1 MITDDKIATATIAQI
16 FGSELLHLQSKATT
30 DAGSVPQM
38 VKMDPKQFLFDDRA
52 KQQMSYQQRAQE
64 QQMLQSLQR
73 EAESAYPMESS
84 YMPPVEPPQL
94 PQQLAP
100 QPVAVQPSG
109 TSGSDV
115 WERIAVSLE
124 RIATRLEHTKVVMT
138 KGKVSKPKKI
148 T

>member
-1 MITDDKIATATIAQI
+1 MITEDKIAAATIAQI

-38 VKMDPKQFLFDDRA
+38 VKMDPKQFLFDERA
-52 KQQMSYQQRAQE
+52 KQQISYQQRAQE
-64 QQMLQSLQR
+64 QQMLQSLQK

-84 YMPPVEPPQL
+84 YMPPVQPP

-100 QPVAVQPSG
+100 QPMTVLPSG
-109 TSGSDV
+109 NSSSDV

-124 RIATRLEHTKVVMT
+124 KIATKLENAKIVMT
-138 KGKVSKPKKI
+138 KGKASKPRK
-148 T
+148 TT